1 MCPSLLRDCLPPE
14 DWNVAPSLSYAIF
27 IPANAGSCSSPV
39 CARAHEVRVSAI
51 MFKSKKIYTFI
62 HYFNK
67 LTILYPSN
75 LFMIINYFK
84 QITILCPPN

>member
-1 MCPSLLRDCLPPE
+1 
-14 DWNVAPSLSYAIF
+14 
-27 IPANAGSCSSPV
+27 
-39 CARAHEVRVSAI
+39 

-84 QITILCPPN
+84 QITILCPPNLFMTESTKNKPGRKNLRGNLILTRLKYRQ